1 MPRSS
6 RQKRQVQVCNLR
18 PQLSSSMFYLSLQ
31 GTFWL
36 TFIVLFYF
44 SFISS
49 QSHEIHSFIQALA
62 PAVTATQIT
71 LVISTEQACQPGP
84 CPWSPPP
91 GSVRSWQVWEQD
103 GTRRLPPSLLCPRS
117 FPRPPCPPP
126 PPSSREWYVQDQSS
140 GKVTPGSSRP
150 GEM

>member
-18 PQLSSSMFYLSLQ
+18 PQLSSSMFYLGLQ

-36 TFIVLFYF
+36 TFIVLFFF

-91 GSVRSWQVWEQD
+91 GSVRSWQVREQD
-103 GTRRLPPSLLCPRS
+103 GTRLLPPSLLCPPQLS
-117 FPRPPCPPP
+117 SSPLSST
-126 PPSSREWYVQDQSS
+126 PSLQSGVVCAGS
-140 GKVTPGSSRP
+140 EFWKGYTRVLSPG
-150 GEM
+150 